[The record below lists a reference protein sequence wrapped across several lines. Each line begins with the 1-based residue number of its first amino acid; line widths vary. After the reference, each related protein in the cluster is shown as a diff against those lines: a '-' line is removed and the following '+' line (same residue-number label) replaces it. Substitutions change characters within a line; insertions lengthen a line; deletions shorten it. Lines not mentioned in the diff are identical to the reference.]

1 MEKRAAKRKKK
12 SEDGS
17 WLNSFTEF
25 NFQERNRPKKERNR
39 IGERLNY

>member
-17 WLNSFTEF
+17 WLNSFSEF
-25 NFQERNRPKKERNR
+25 NFQERNRQKKERNR